1 MPSWPLDR
9 NAEKVAFYGDPF
21 RAGFERDNIVSITPP
36 WRMRYTDDNGR
47 VTPIREIRIHR
58 LCAASLQRV
67 LNNLWEHYGRDQHN
81 IEAVGLADYAGAYVK
96 RNVRGS
102 SSAISCHAFGAAIDL
117 DPKHNP
123 MNTSG
128 NRGSF
133 PDAVINI
140 FKQEGWYWGGDFKS
154 RKDPM
159 HFQAAHEGTPVVAG
173 PIDGPV
179 PPEPTDEPDGANLG
193 SVAAVEGPKP
203 LWKSNLVRAGAGV
216 GVGALG
222 DAGYQATDVLNTA
235 VNVKY
240 SLTNLG
246 VIELVSKHTSFFLM
260 LIIAGLAGYIIWK
273 KWHDNKGAKNV

>member
-1 MPSWPLDR
+1 MPTWPLDR

-21 RAGFERDNIVSITPP
+21 RAGFERDSIVSITPP

-47 VTPIREIRIHR
+47 VTAIREIRIHK
-58 LCAASLQRV
+58 LCAASLLRV
-67 LNNLWEHYGRDQHN
+67 LNNIWEHYGRDQHN
-81 IEAVGLADYAGAYVK
+81 IEAIGLADFAGAYVK

-123 MNTSG
+123 MNYNG
-128 NRGSF
+128 NLGSF
-133 PDAVINI
+133 PRDVINY

-173 PIDGPV
+173 PIDDPV

-193 SVAAVEGPKP
+193 SVAAVDGPKP